1 MSNIIDTLGA
11 GVMLFVFAIV
21 ILIGAF
27 IANSVLT
34 GLGDKQGLNGPLNQ
48 FWVALNNVSIFIFMG
63 MSLGAVLSALLIR
76 AHPAFFFIS
85 IILVMIQFMILPPLV
100 NAYNSVADTPT
111 FAAQK
116 TTMAQN
122 VALMQV
128 LPLWTAVGAL
138 LAALVG
144 MSRSG

>member
-1 MSNIIDTLGA
+1 
-11 GVMLFVFAIV
+11 MLFVFAIV

>member
-1 MSNIIDTLGA
+1 
-11 GVMLFVFAIV
+11 
-21 ILIGAF
+21 
-27 IANSVLT
+27 
-34 GLGDKQGLNGPLNQ
+34 
-48 FWVALNNVSIFIFMG
+48 